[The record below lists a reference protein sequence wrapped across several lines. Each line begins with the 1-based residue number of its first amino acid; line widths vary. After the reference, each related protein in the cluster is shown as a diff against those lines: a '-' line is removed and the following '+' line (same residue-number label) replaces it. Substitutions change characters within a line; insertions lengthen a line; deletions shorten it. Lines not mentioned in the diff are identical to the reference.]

1 MKTRTLDRSEYRS
14 AFSVKSRLDGK
25 GRVMIRLHLHLYIVN
40 VSWPI
45 LNQNANLYL
54 LANNTNINAFIK
66 MNNFTHQ
73 SIKTQLTIASFTK
86 IKENHVL
93 YNMNDFLW
101 ASLGCLGSFRSSGFY
116 TSSLNLGNN
125 LCLSIIVMGGV
136 QCSHIF
142 KTIKR

>member
-1 MKTRTLDRSEYRS
+1 
-14 AFSVKSRLDGK
+14 
-25 GRVMIRLHLHLYIVN
+25 
-40 VSWPI
+40 
-45 LNQNANLYL
+45 
-54 LANNTNINAFIK
+54 

-73 SIKTQLTIASFTK
+73 SIKTQLTTASFTK

-125 LCLSIIVMGGV
+125 LKVCFSIIVRGGV
-136 QCSHIF
+136 QCSNIF
-142 KTIKR
+142 KTIKKVIISDLDCFYNEGLQTLSSISSLLNI

>member
-1 MKTRTLDRSEYRS
+1 MPSDDPIGS
-14 AFSVKSRLDGK
+14 
-25 GRVMIRLHLHLYIVN
+25 
-40 VSWPI
+40 PI

-93 YNMNDFLW
+93 YNMNDFL
-101 ASLGCLGSFRSSGFY
+101 
-116 TSSLNLGNN
+116 
-125 LCLSIIVMGGV
+125 
-136 QCSHIF
+136 
-142 KTIKR
+142 

>member
-1 MKTRTLDRSEYRS
+1 
-14 AFSVKSRLDGK
+14 
-25 GRVMIRLHLHLYIVN
+25 
-40 VSWPI
+40 
-45 LNQNANLYL
+45 
-54 LANNTNINAFIK
+54 

-125 LCLSIIVMGGV
+125 LCLSIIVRGGV
-136 QCSHIF
+136 QCSNIF
-142 KTIKR
+142 KIIKKVIISDLDCFYNERLQTLSSISSLLNIQNCRKTYSATSNTRSIFQTVSCN